1 MYVYSE
7 TENNSSK
14 KEICLNHEVF
24 CKNSTVLY
32 IILTTPYIALY
43 GTAQFKLHT
52 RVCITR
58 VYLVTPVEH
67 F

>member
-1 MYVYSE
+1 MIYRAPLE
-7 TENNSSK
+7 TYNPITEIISLSSV
-14 KEICLNHEVF
+14 INV
-24 CKNSTVLY
+24 
-32 IILTTPYIALY
+32 AY